1 MHRGSVK
8 RDATYFLLITRR
20 TITILSLA
28 CASLVAQ
35 SAFAQDRAPVAVPP
49 FAKPSSVVVYTNEP
63 AVVTL
68 SVGGRVVEPLRFFI
82 RKPPRFGVVGEVRR
96 TGPRSAEVTYTP
108 GATASDDSFTFAAQ
122 SSDSPV
128 SAAARVGIRIAERP
142 PVIECPD
149 VLDFGTVYIGDSEE
163 RDLMLRNTGG
173 GLAAVKLAVNP
184 PWTSKNPEGFSIAS
198 GKDVVRRIIFSPAD
212 ERDFFDRIRIDATAS
227 VELRGKGVFPVS
239 WPKEG
244 IIFSPQLRERGKAS
258 IPITNTTAAER
269 DVVFSW
275 PEGWRGPGSV
285 TIGPGQTAAV
295 EAEFFGR
302 VPKILEGMVGIQ
314 SGRFKSA
321 LPFMLL
327 PIPPRLV
334 AAPEPPL
341 VLSDDGQ
348 VLRGRVVIKN
358 TGETDALLTLSAPEG
373 VLVTPDPSLSVLSGG
388 SSQEFEISLPRNQGS
403 IPGAIVLRPRGG
415 DPLELGLATSP
426 RTAMPA
432 SHPSNPAT
440 MPVKHLLEIPGT
452 SSSTELPPGNVPPV
466 LTASL
471 ISSLPHELTIAWPP
485 PSPDASGY
493 KIQRRQLSAAKD
505 AQINVEWVDWK
516 ELKIQVG
523 PELVAA
529 HIHRLPANSF
539 WTIRI
544 IALDAAGQPGP
555 PSPAFRISTPPAP
568 PTSIPPW
575 VWLVLIAAVAAAA
588 GRVAVIRRRQVLAQ
602 EDARLARLQ
611 AE

>member
-1 MHRGSVK
+1 M
-8 RDATYFLLITRR
+8 
-20 TITILSLA
+20 
-28 CASLVAQ
+28 
-35 SAFAQDRAPVAVPP
+35 
-49 FAKPSSVVVYTNEP
+49 VVYTNEP

-108 GATASDDSFTFAAQ
+108 GATAGDDSLTFAAQ

-142 PVIECPD
+142 PVIECPGI
-149 VLDFGTVYIGDSEE
+149 LDFGTVYIGDSEE
-163 RDLMLRNTGG
+163 RDLVLRNTGG

-227 VELRGKGVFPVS
+227 VELRGKGVLPLN

-244 IIFSPQLRERGKAS
+244 IVFSPALREIGKAS
-258 IPITNTTAAER
+258 IPITNATLAAR
-269 DVVFSW
+269 DVVFTW
-275 PEGWRGPGSV
+275 PEGWRGPESV

-295 EAEFFGR
+295 EAGFSGR
-302 VPKILEGMVGIQ
+302 VSKILHGAAGIQ

-321 LPFMLL
+321 IPLTLS
-327 PIPPRLV
+327 PIPARLV
-334 AAPEPPL
+334 AAPESPV
-341 VLSDDGQ
+341 VLSDDGH
-348 VLRGRVVIKN
+348 VLHGRVTIKN

-373 VLVTPDPSLSVLSGG
+373 ILVTPDPSQSVLSGG
-388 SSQEFEISLPRNQGS
+388 ASQEFDVSLSRIQAAPPGS
-403 IPGAIVLRPRGG
+403 IVLRPRGG
-415 DPLELGLATSP
+415 DPLELHLAAPP
-426 RTAMPA
+426 RAAVPA
-432 SHPSNPAT
+432 SPPPNPPT
-440 MPVKHLLEIPGT
+440 LPVEQLPQIPNS

-471 ISSLPHELTIAWPP
+471 ISSFPHELTIGWPP
-485 PSPDASGY
+485 ASPEASGY
-493 KIQRRQLSAAKD
+493 KIQRRQLSPAKD
-505 AQINVEWVDWK
+505 GQVGVEWVEWK
-516 ELKIQVG
+516 ELEIQSG
-523 PELVAA
+523 QELVTA
-529 HIHRLPANSF
+529 HIQRLPKNTF

-568 PTSIPPW
+568 RTSIPPW